1 MSTITV
7 IINSCVQFSTTKL
20 FFPDKPGQMNSLEFL
35 EQVFVRVGALPVT
48 VIYITKF
55 LSEKKTSK
63 KADKD
68 PARINQGSKNHENRG
83 GGNLEVTTTQTSPPH
98 SFIPGLKPSFPANP
112 SHRSL
117 PFLLQ
122 D

>member
-1 MSTITV
+1 M
-7 IINSCVQFSTTKL
+7 K
-20 FFPDKPGQMNSLEFL
+20 SLEFL

-117 PFLLQ
+117 PFLHQ